1 MCMLRARIFALLEGN
16 IHEFSSRYS
25 LPLKTFF
32 HMRIVLKVFFQR
44 SWFVERFGLRVA
56 EDFYPFV
63 ENGQAPAENPLEPR
77 HPARIAVYD
86 DAAAAP
92 RVVEVAPKDVR
103 AYLEEIT
110 LQVTQLAQAQGGMI
124 PFMVIREIVENLI
137 HAYFIEPTVSIL
149 DHGNTIRFSDQGPGI
164 RQKDRAL
171 QYGTTSATEEMR
183 RYIRGVGSGLPYV
196 QQYMADKGG
205 SLLIEDNM
213 AGGTVVTISASA
225 GPQASAASLSPTQ
238 TQQPPWPSYQQ
249 NSPQTP
255 QQGWQ
260 QAPQGWPQQQPPQGW
275 QQQPYPAQQGWQ
287 QPQQGWPQQPYQQQ
301 GWPPQS
307 WQAPYVAQAP
317 AQAPPWGAAAP
328 GDESGTSGGGF
339 PWVSI
344 SSRGEA
350 ILQYLRTHD
359 SVGPSDLARALGGSQ
374 PTWTRELQAL
384 EDQGLVRKD
393 GQKRRLT
400 SMGQAYL
407 QR

>member
-1 MCMLRARIFALLEGN
+1 M
-16 IHEFSSRYS
+16 
-25 LPLKTFF
+25 
-32 HMRIVLKVFFQR
+32 
-44 SWFVERFGLRVA
+44 A

-63 ENGQAPAENPLEPR
+63 ENGPVPAENPLEPR

-149 DHGNTIRFSDQGPGI
+149 DRGNTIRFSDQGPGI

-196 QQYMADKGG
+196 QQYMSDKGG

-225 GPQASAASLSPTQ
+225 VPQAPAFPPSQP
-238 TQQPPWPSYQQ
+238 QQPSWQSYQQ
-249 NSPQTP
+249 NPSQMS
-255 QQGWQ
+255 
-260 QAPQGWPQQQPPQGW
+260 
-275 QQQPYPAQQGWQ
+275 QQGWQ
-287 QPQQGWPQQPYQQQ
+287 QPQQQGWPQQQPQQAWQQPYPQQPYPQQQGWQQPQQQ
-301 GWPPQS
+301 GWPQQQPQQA
-307 WQAPYVAQAP
+307 WQQPYPQQQGWP
-317 AQAPPWGAAAP
+317 APPAPQGPLPSWGPAASAD
-328 GDESGTSGGGF
+328 GTGASGSGGDAF
-339 PWVSI
+339 PWVNVSD
-344 SSRGEA
+344 RGEA
-350 ILQYLRTHD
+350 VLRYLRAHET
-359 SVGPSDLARALGGSQ
+359 VGPSDLARAEGGSQ

-384 EDQGLVRKD
+384 EDQGLIRKD